1 MRGGFLVFTTFDAI
15 FYTLAFAVPGFLI
28 DYIIKK
34 FIPKKDLCENKNL
47 LYYLYLSCIN
57 YAVWSWLIYILY
69 HCNIAA
75 EHPLLCGIIWGG
87 IIFISPIF
95 VSLAILLL
103 NKYELLRKVS
113 RLLGL
118 NMIDPIP
125 TAWDYKFSK
134 IEGERWVI
142 LTLVN
147 DQYYAGLW
155 GTNSFASSEAGE
167 RDIFL
172 EEAYTIKEDGTWEK
186 TVNTD
191 GILIK
196 GELIRAVQFFK
207 V

>member
-1 MRGGFLVFTTFDAI
+1 MFTTFDAI

-47 LYYLYLSCIN
+47 FYYLSLSCIN
-57 YAVWSWLIYILY
+57 YAVWSWLLYILY
-69 HCNIAA
+69 HYNTAA
-75 EHPLLCGIIWGG
+75 EYPILCGIIWGC
-87 IIFISPIF
+87 IIFISPIL
-95 VSLAILLL
+95 VSLAILML
-103 NKYELLRKVS
+103 NKYEILRKIS

-134 IEGERWVI
+134 TEGSRWVI
-142 LTLVN
+142 LILQN
-147 DQYYAGLW
+147 DQRYGGLW
-155 GTNSFASSEAGE
+155 GSNSFASSEAGE

-186 TVNTD
+186 IANTD
-191 GILIK
+191 GFLVK
-196 GELIRAVQFFK
+196 GEQIRSVHFFK
-207 V
+207 MIT